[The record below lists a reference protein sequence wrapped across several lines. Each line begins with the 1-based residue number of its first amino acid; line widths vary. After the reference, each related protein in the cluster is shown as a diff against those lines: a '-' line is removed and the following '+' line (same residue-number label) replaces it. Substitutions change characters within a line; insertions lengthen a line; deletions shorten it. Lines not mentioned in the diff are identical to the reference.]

1 MTNPFSLTEDQ
12 LAIQE
17 MAQKFT
23 ADAITPH
30 AAEWDE
36 KHVFPR
42 DTIKQAAELGFGG
55 IYVSEESG
63 GIGLGRLESAII
75 MEAMAYGCPSTS
87 AFISIHNMASWMIDT
102 FGSQAVKD
110 KYLPD
115 LVPMDKISSYCLTEA
130 GAGSDA
136 ASLKTKAVRDGD
148 DYIVNGS
155 KQFISGGGENEIYVT
170 MTRTSDDGAKG
181 VTCLVIEKDMEGVSF
196 GAQEKKLGWH
206 SQPTAQVNF
215 DNVRVPVEN
224 RVGDEGEGFRIAMA
238 GLDGGRLN
246 IGACS
251 LGGAQRCLDEAV
263 NYTKE
268 RKQFGKAISDFQNT
282 QFMLADMAT
291 DLEASRAL
299 LYLAA
304 AKVTEGAPDKT
315 KFAAMAKRLAT
326 DKGSKIVNDA
336 LQLFGGYGYLQ
347 DYPIER
353 FWRDLRVHSIL
364 EGTNQVMRMIVSREL
379 LRQ

>member
-1 MTNPFSLTEDQ
+1 MTQFSLTEDQ

-23 ADAITPH
+23 ADAITPF

-36 KHVFPR
+36 KHIFPR
-42 DTIKQAAELGFGG
+42 DTIKQAADLGFGG

-87 AFISIHNMASWMIDT
+87 AFVSIHNMASWMIDT
-102 FGSQAVKD
+102 YGSQAVKD

-115 LVPMDKISSYCLTEA
+115 LVPMEKIASYCLTEA

-224 RVGDEGEGFRIAMA
+224 RVGGEGEGFRIAMA

-326 DKGSKIVNDA
+326 DNGSKIVNDA

>member
-1 MTNPFSLTEDQ
+1 MTQFSLTEDQ

-23 ADAITPH
+23 ADAITPF

-36 KHVFPR
+36 KYIFPR
-42 DTIKQAAELGFGG
+42 DTIKQAADLGFGG

-87 AFISIHNMASWMIDT
+87 AFVSIHNMASWMIDT
-102 FGSQAVKD
+102 YGSQAVKD

-115 LVPMDKISSYCLTEA
+115 LVPMEKIASYCLTEA

-155 KQFISGGGENEIYVT
+155 KQFISGGGENETYVT

-196 GAQEKKLGWH
+196 GANEKKLGWH

-215 DNVRVPVEN
+215 DNVRVPIEN

-263 NYTKE
+263 NYTKD

-326 DKGSKIVNDA
+326 DNGSKIVNDA